1 MISDRADFNANLY
14 FYLCKRHWTRVH
26 FLRLKARIHGAALQ
40 LVARKC
46 FVASWKALLHFT
58 TRVVSCGNMLHK
70 VELMSTTYNMLLQLS
85 HKKYAQQPFSTC
97 NATLL
102 HDNCSPYYL
111 VFKGAL
117 SFLIVSIAK
126 EAAPIHF
133 RGCAAFTPHRPPPP
147 QKKRLT
153 SSSAPSFPLNFCVH
167 LD

>member
-70 VELMSTTYNMLLQLS
+70 VELMSTTY
-85 HKKYAQQPFSTC
+85 KKYAQQPFSTC
-97 NATLL
+97 NVTL
-102 HDNCSPYYL
+102 HYL

-126 EAAPIHF
+126 EAAPIPF

-147 QKKRLT
+147 QKKGSRLP
-153 SSSAPSFPLNFCVH
+153 ALLPSRLIFAYILISIGV
-167 LD
+167 